1 MLFRTALL
9 ATALSLTGAC
19 AMTSEPAPQR
29 LADAP
34 ALSESRTEEIGTL
47 NHLASVFID
56 ANNLYAQAAELPD
69 NDGKRVPASL
79 SALAGAR
86 DEIATDLQERVVALG
101 GEADTMGEAA
111 GSGHVAFTYLRT
123 ALDNDTEVAVEE
135 AIRGE
140 TYIRDEV
147 SKALAMSLTPES
159 RTMLQQISVQ
169 VKADLA
175 SLQQL
180 DREV

>member
-1 MLFRTALL
+1 MLFRTALM
-9 ATALSLTGAC
+9 ATALSLSAAC

-29 LADAP
+29 LADA
-34 ALSESRTEEIGTL
+34 ATISESRTEEIGTL

-56 ANNLYAQAAELPD
+56 ANNLYSQAAELPD
-69 NDGKRVPASL
+69 NDAKRVPASL
-79 SALAGAR
+79 TALAAAR
-86 DEIATDLQERVVALG
+86 DDIATELQDRVVKLG
-101 GEADTMGEAA
+101 GEADTMGEAL
-111 GSGHVAFTYLRT
+111 GTGHVAFTYLRT

-140 TYIRDEV
+140 TYIRDELD
-147 SKALAMSLTPES
+147 KALATSMTAES
-159 RTMLQQISVQ
+159 RALVQQISAQ

>member
-1 MLFRTALL
+1 MLFKTALL

-19 AMTSEPAPQR
+19 AMSGDPAPQR

-34 ALSESRTEEIGTL
+34 TISESRTEEIGAL
-47 NHLASVFID
+47 NHLASIFID
-56 ANNLYAQAAELPD
+56 ANNLYGQAAELPD
-69 NDGKRVPASL
+69 DNGYRVPASL
-79 SALAGAR
+79 NALAAAR
-86 DEIATDLQERVVALG
+86 ADIATDLQERVVALG
-101 GEADTMGEAA
+101 GEADTMGEAV
-111 GSGHVAFTYLRT
+111 GTGHVAFTYLRT

-147 SKALAMSLTPES
+147 DKALAMSMTAES
-159 RTMLQQISVQ
+159 RTMLQQVSAQ

-180 DREV
+180 DRDV

>member
-1 MLFRTALL
+1 MLFRTALM

-19 AMTSEPAPQR
+19 AMSSDPAPQ
-29 LADAP
+29 LTEDVP

-69 NDGKRVPASL
+69 ADGKRVPDSL
-79 SALAGAR
+79 TALAAAR
-86 DEIATDLQERVVALG
+86 AGIATELQERVVELG
-101 GEADTMGEAA
+101 GEADTVGEAL

-140 TYIRDEV
+140 TYIRDELE
-147 SKALAMSLTPES
+147 KALTTSMTAES
-159 RTMLQQISVQ
+159 RTRLEQILAQ

-175 SLQQL
+175 SLEQL
-180 DREV
+180 DTEV